1 METLKFAGMIVG
13 AVILFLL
20 VVGFLFTAFY
30 KRASKETAF
39 IRTGVGGSKVV
50 KDGGAFVFPSL
61 HEWRQV
67 NMNTM
72 KLEVSRKN
80 EEALITLDRMRVDVG
95 VEFFVRVAQTDEA
108 IAKAAQTLG
117 NKTMDPKGLSAL
129 VEGKFVDALRSV
141 AASMSMKDLHEK
153 RTEFVRQVQEAVT
166 EDLHKNG
173 LELESVSLTRF
184 DQTDRQYFNSNN
196 TFDAEGL
203 TALTEQI
210 EMRKQRRNEIERE
223 TEVGIA
229 KRDLEAARETTRI
242 RQETEQVSIQSQKE
256 IQFTKAAQQAE
267 IAKYTS
273 EQSLIS
279 ERARL
284 DSERLV
290 EQAGLDKQRE
300 VSLIKIKVD
309 REVRESELEKESSLR
324 TAQIEQDKIVEQA
337 KIEQAKVVE
346 QAKIEQ
352 VKVVEQAK
360 IEQTKVVDQAKI
372 EQEKVIALSKQD
384 KNIAIAERS
393 EKEAAA
399 SARAETVRAEQVTAS
414 QAVVTAEEVAKAE
427 RAQKIELIEAKTK
440 ADREAIAVTTQ
451 ASAVLESARKNA
463 EAIEIEAKARA
474 NAAASEA
481 EGLLADYKAR
491 AEGERELNEAANVQS
506 AEVRNMKIKMKLL
519 EQLPEIIAQTVK
531 PMANIESI
539 KIVDV
544 GGLRTSGGAGGE
556 VDGGVSQKSL
566 PEQVVD
572 ASLRN
577 QVARPLI
584 DSLMGEVG
592 LSGNVLGAVNELT
605 TQIAATQA
613 VPAVEVVAPATKTAK
628 TADKK

>member
-352 VKVVEQAK
+352 
-360 IEQTKVVDQAKI
+360 TKVVDQAKI

>member
-1 METLKFAGMIVG
+1 MDLDSLKYIGTIVG
-13 AVILFLL
+13 VVVLFIL
-20 VVGFLFTAFY
+20 VVGFIFTAFY
-30 KRASKETAF
+30 KIATKERAI
-39 IRTGVGGSKVV
+39 IRTGGGKSKVV
-50 KDGGAFVFPSL
+50 KDGGLFIFPRL
-61 HEWRQV
+61 HQWQPV

-72 KLEVSRKN
+72 KLDVSRKN

-95 VEFFVRVAQTDEA
+95 VEFFVRVAQTEEA

-117 NKTMDPKGLSAL
+117 NKTMDPQSLSVL

-166 EDLHKNG
+166 EDLSKNG

-184 DQTDRQYFNSNN
+184 DQTDKQHFNQNN

-229 KRDLEAARETTRI
+229 KRNLEAARETTRI
-242 RQETEQVSIQSQKE
+242 RQETEQVTIQAQKE
-256 IQFTKAAQQAE
+256 IQFSKAAQEAE

-284 DSERLV
+284 DSEKLI

-300 VSLIKIKVD
+300 VSLIKIKVE
-309 REVRESELEKESSLR
+309 REVRENELVKETGLR
-324 TAQIEQDKIVEQA
+324 AAQIEQEKTVEQA
-337 KIEQAKVVE
+337 KIEQQKAIEQARIVQQQVVE

-352 VKVVEQAK
+352 QQIVE
-360 IEQTKVVDQAKI
+360 
-372 EQEKVIALSKQD
+372 LSKQD
-384 KNIAIAERS
+384 KNIAVAERS

-399 SARAETVRAEQVTAS
+399 SARAEEARAAQVTAA

-427 RAQKIELIEAKTK
+427 RLKKIELIQAQTI
-440 ADREAIAVTTQ
+440 ADREAIALKTQ
-451 ASAVLESARKNA
+451 AEAVLEAARKKA
-463 EAIEIEAKARA
+463 EAITIEAEARA
-474 NAAASEA
+474 KAASSEA

-491 AEGERELNEAANVQS
+491 AEGEKELNEAANIQS
-506 AEVRNMKIKMKLL
+506 PEVRNMKVKLAL
-519 EQLPEIIAQTVK
+519 IEALPQIIAETVK
-531 PMANIESI
+531 PMQNIDSI

-544 GGLRTSGGAGGE
+544 GGLRTGNGGE
-556 VDGGVSQKSL
+556 VVDGSSVSQKSL

-572 ASLRN
+572 AGLRN

-584 DSLMGEVG
+584 SQLLNEVG
-592 LSGNVLGAVNELT
+592 VKDGNLLDFSGELT
-605 TQIAATQA
+605 TQIAA
-613 VPAVEVVAPATKTAK
+613 VPQEGSSKVEHVATKNANES
-628 TADKK
+628 KKK